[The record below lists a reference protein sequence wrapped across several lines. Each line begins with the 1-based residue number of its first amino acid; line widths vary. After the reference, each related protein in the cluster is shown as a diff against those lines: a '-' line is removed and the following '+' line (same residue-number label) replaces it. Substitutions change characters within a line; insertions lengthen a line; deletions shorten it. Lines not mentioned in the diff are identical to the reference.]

1 MNDAICGPEIWVY
14 LDYDFIYT
22 YMYFFYFITN
32 FLDFFRESRVLKNR
46 GNLDNGIDDMYDP
59 ICGQEIWLDYESWT
73 VPTGRHFDYPFFE
86 DLSGNRLTISIG
98 CLMLVPRDSFE
109 EQIKF
114 IERPSSKITEWIIKH
129 NLLCTNH
136 NGELL

>member
-1 MNDAICGPEIWVY
+1 MPFVAQRSEFIWIMI
-14 LDYDFIYT
+14 LFIYV
-22 YMYFFYFITN
+22 FFYFITN

-46 GNLDNGIDDMYDP
+46 GDLDNGIDDMYDP

-109 EQIKF
+109 GQIKF
-114 IERPSSKITEWIIKH
+114 IERPLSKINE
-129 NLLCTNH
+129 
-136 NGELL
+136 ES

>member
-1 MNDAICGPEIWVY
+1 MI
-14 LDYDFIYT
+14 LFSFLIY
-22 YMYFFYFITN
+22 FNIT
-32 FLDFFRESRVLKNR
+32 FLDFLRENRVLKKKED
-46 GNLDNGIDDMYDP
+46 LDNGINDMNDP

-109 EQIKF
+109 GQIKF
-114 IERPSSKITEWIIKH
+114 IERPTSIENKWM
-129 NLLCTNH
+129 NH
-136 NGELL
+136 RGVIQQLRRPNFPQF